1 MISGCFFLNSYQMCR
16 VYVTIA
22 QHYYGF
28 DMKLTSDAK
37 IQSVFFK
44 IQAGKT
50 FSYHG
55 HVLVMLH
62 TQFLCSD
69 WLKFDRGVHA

>member
-1 MISGCFFLNSYQMCR
+1 MCR